1 MGIMFTSET
10 SKQYLLEED
19 AVEGFKLAVANG
31 QMRLALQVLVDVVDG
46 IMEVFDHI
54 LADEAEEQIAQEE
67 IIETPVSVEAPKAQE
82 PVAQDV
88 QAEEPVAETPV
99 EEEKPAAKK
108 AAAKTDK

>member
-1 MGIMFTSET
+1 MFSSEV

-54 LADEAEEQIAQEE
+54 LADEAEVQIAQEE

-88 QAEEPVAETPV
+88 EAEEPVAEIAV

-108 AAAKTDK
+108 ATAKTDK